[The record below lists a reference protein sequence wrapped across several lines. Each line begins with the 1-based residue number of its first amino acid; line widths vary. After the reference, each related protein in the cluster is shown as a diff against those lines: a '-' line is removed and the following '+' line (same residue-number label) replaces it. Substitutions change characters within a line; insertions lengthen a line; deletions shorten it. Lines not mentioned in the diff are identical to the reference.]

1 MNCKK
6 NSIET
11 ELFYMKK
18 FDNYK
23 KSLDVL
29 LSADRASAQ
38 NNEIY
43 RTGVIGQ
50 YNLTFE
56 LAWKTLQAVM
66 QSHSVNESETGSPR
80 EVIKQAYKIGFLD
93 NAEQWQL
100 MLKKRNVSTHI
111 YSEAEINEMIDLIF
125 DTFIQTFVDLRDKL
139 EQKINETENDN
150 WDKLN

>member
-1 MNCKK
+1 
-6 NSIET
+6 
-11 ELFYMKK
+11 MKK
-18 FDNYK
+18 FENFK

-29 LSADRASAQ
+29 LSADKTTAQ
-38 NNEIY
+38 SNEIY

-56 LAWKTLQAVM
+56 LAWKAIQSVM
-66 QSHSVNESETGSPR
+66 RIHSVAENETGSPR

-125 DTFIQTFVDLRDKL
+125 DQFMETLIQLRDKL
-139 EQKINETENDN
+139 EQKINESNDN
-150 WDKLN
+150 WDE

>member
-1 MNCKK
+1 
-6 NSIET
+6 
-11 ELFYMKK
+11 MKK
-18 FDNYK
+18 FENFK

-29 LSADRASAQ
+29 LSADRANAQ

-43 RTGVIGQ
+43 RTGVIAL

-100 MLKKRNVSTHI
+100 MLKKRNVSIHI
-111 YSEAEINEMIDLIF
+111 YNEKEINEMIDLIF
-125 DTFIQTFVDLRDKL
+125 DQFMETLIQLRDKL
-139 EQKINETENDN
+139 EQKINESENDN

>member
-6 NSIET
+6 NSIGT

-38 NNEIY
+38 NNDIY

-80 EVIKQAYKIGFLD
+80 EVIKLAYKIGFLD

-111 YSEAEINEMIDLIF
+111 YNEAEINEMVDLIF
-125 DTFIQTFVDLRDKL
+125 DKFIQTFVDLRDKL
-139 EQKINETENDN
+139 EQKINESNDN
-150 WDKLN
+150 WDE